1 MGRIPDELIDEI
13 RSANDIVAVISERI
27 QVKKAGR
34 NYRALC
40 PFHQEKSPSFNI
52 NPERQIYHC
61 FGCGAGG
68 NVITFLMEH
77 DKLSFLDAIREL
89 ADRAGI
95 RLPERSGGIEGGGQ
109 DDPVYRANAAAQSYF
124 RSSLL
129 SPAGKEALQY
139 VRDRG
144 VSEETSETFG
154 LGYAPPGWDG
164 LLRTARKEGLSDR
177 LLEEAGLA
185 IARESGGHYDR
196 FRDRVTFPLSVSA
209 GRIVGFGGRAMGD
222 AEPKYLNSP
231 ETRVYQK
238 GRYLYG
244 LREARRAMR
253 GAREV
258 ILVEGYMDVLSLYQS
273 GFTNVVASSGT
284 ALTREQAK
292 TISRYADKVFIAYDG
307 DAAGVAAATRA
318 AEELV
323 RFGLK
328 VRVVSFPEDAD
339 PDSLLRE
346 KGPDALREGLASA
359 RDFIDFL
366 VDRTPAD
373 TPEERESAARRLLS
387 IVARVE
393 DPIVADLMLEKIA
406 DALSIRRAAVTRAFA
421 AMGADGAERRRAE
434 RLRGR
439 DDAPVIEEAEL
450 SAQKGLLSLVVAG
463 GAVARAVREAVTPEI
478 FSDSTARSLAERLWE
493 ADDVDVAALLSSL
506 DDPEEIGLI
515 SELAVLSS
523 DVSDGARLRDDY
535 VRTIERSRIRTRIHT
550 IDRAIETAEMTNSDD
565 ELLSLAEERQRL
577 AERLQELA
585 AGD

>member
-1 MGRIPDELIDEI
+1 MGRIPDELIEEI
-13 RSANDIVAVISERI
+13 RSANDIVDVISERI

-109 DDPVYRANAAAQSYF
+109 DDPVYSANAAAQRYF

-129 SPAGKEALQY
+129 SSAGKEALTY

-164 LLRTARKEGLSDR
+164 LLRAARKDGLSDR

-328 VRVVSFPEDAD
+328 VRVVSFPEEAD

-421 AMGADGAERRRAE
+421 AMSADGAKRRRAE

-478 FSDSTARSLAERLWE
+478 FSDPTARSLAERLWE